1 MGLAVSFEKQRRQNM
16 SIIFR
21 NMKVVLVLF
30 LLLITANADV
40 ERCQEVLA
48 QFNRCTEEAHMTYA
62 AAVNKG
68 NDGRPDFHARKACNY
83 AEDAIQ
89 GCGNQLPGEC
99 FTQEQ
104 VDEKKDAE
112 IAQILKSLES
122 QIPNWDTSKC
132 PAVTLSAYKPRTETP
147 RLRGFS
153 SATSTFPSS
162 ILTLLAILIGTI
174 LKTL

>member
-1 MGLAVSFEKQRRQNM
+1 MG
-16 SIIFR
+16 IFR

-48 QFNRCTEEAHMTYA
+48 QFNRCTKEAHMTYA

-112 IAQILKSLES
+112 IAQILKSLS
-122 QIPNWDTSKC
+122 LRFQTG
-132 PAVTLSAYKPRTETP
+132 TP
-147 RLRGFS
+147 
-153 SATSTFPSS
+153 PSVPQS
-162 ILTLLAILIGTI
+162 LCLHTN
-174 LKTL
+174 

>member
-1 MGLAVSFEKQRRQNM
+1 MG
-16 SIIFR
+16 IFR

-30 LLLITANADV
+30 LLLLTANADV

-112 IAQILKSLES
+112 IAQILKCIGVS
-122 QIPNWDTSKC
+122 DSKLGHLQVSRSHFVC
-132 PAVTLSAYKPRTETP
+132 IQTKD
-147 RLRGFS
+147 
-153 SATSTFPSS
+153 
-162 ILTLLAILIGTI
+162 
-174 LKTL
+174 

>member
-1 MGLAVSFEKQRRQNM
+1 M

-48 QFNRCTEEAHMTYA
+48 QFNRCTKEAHMTYA

-112 IAQILKSLES
+112 IAQILKSLHWS
-122 QIPNWDTSKC
+122 LRFQTG
-132 PAVTLSAYKPRTETP
+132 TP
-147 RLRGFS
+147 PSVPQSLCLHTNKGLRHQG
-153 SATSTFPSS
+153 
-162 ILTLLAILIGTI
+162 
-174 LKTL
+174 